1 MTDFSTI
8 SSAAET
14 ISRSGAK
21 DFPQE
26 VAKEEGLTLASNF
39 WCSRQWPKYL
49 CCPEFGIYT

>member
-14 ISRSGAK
+14 ISGSGAK

-39 WCSRQWPKYL
+39 LVQQAMAQTPVLSRV
-49 CCPEFGIYT
+49 